1 MCVVSSEYLK
11 RDIDQFL
18 DIARLHTA
26 VGHYYNRLGDIS
38 NALIHGEIAFSLADQ
53 ADDNVQRNRA
63 LCTLSLCTRLNGR
76 LREALEFARRAEW
89 FASRI
94 GNFQHETQTMQELAL
109 CLLALGNFAQAADIC
124 GRARQL
130 VIAAGFKKTQFE
142 INILDSEAD
151 VWLYKTAYRESRSI
165 HEYIVQSS
173 SSEKFP
179 LFHGFSRVAIAAID
193 VTLGL
198 FKSEAEVAAVLEVPR
213 QIFTSRGYLR
223 GLPICDKVL
232 ADFAIANGRT
242 AEAVQIYEKCVHSFR
257 GKSMDSLFGC
267 MRVLGDITLR
277 NDVRSTTHWATTYL
291 AYGKTTAS
299 RLIVAWAF
307 RLLGD
312 IFREDGDHETSSSLF
327 QIALE
332 EFTGM
337 DIYQGR
343 AECLLRLADIVR
355 RHGEHTAARE
365 HLIESRRMF
374 LKSGMVAEAEKV
386 PIQGN

>member
-1 MCVVSSEYLK
+1 M
-11 RDIDQFL
+11 
-18 DIARLHTA
+18 
-26 VGHYYNRLGDIS
+26 
-38 NALIHGEIAFSLADQ
+38 
-53 ADDNVQRNRA
+53 
-63 LCTLSLCTRLNGR
+63 LSLCTRLNGR

-142 INILDSEAD
+142 INILDSEAN

-165 HEYIVQSS
+165 HEYIAQSS

-179 LFHGFSRVAIAAID
+179 LFHGFSRVTIAAID

-277 NDVRSTTHWATTYL
+277 NGVRSTTHWATTYL

-299 RLIVAWAF
+299 RLIVAWAL

-312 IFREDGDHETSSSLF
+312 IFREDGDDETSGSLF

-337 DIYQGR
+337 DIYRGR

-355 RHGEHTAARE
+355 KHGEHTAARE